1 MLYFWDGV
9 ICVPF
14 FLLCLNWNFKNDPM
28 KLGGKN
34 VLFRA
39 LEPSDV
45 DVLYDWEN
53 DTENWLVS
61 NTQSP
66 FSRFVLEQYLASAHQ
81 DIYSV
86 KQQRFMI
93 CRLSDNKS
101 LGTIELFDFDPNH
114 QRAGIGILIADKSER
129 KKGYASE
136 ALDIMIQYGF
146 EVLNLHQLYCNI
158 TVDNESSI
166 SLFQKHK
173 FEISGNKKKWI
184 RDGKQFK
191 DELILQRFK

>member
-1 MLYFWDGV
+1 
-9 ICVPF
+9 
-14 FLLCLNWNFKNDPM
+14 M
-28 KLGGKN
+28 KLGGEN
-34 VLFRA
+34 ILFRA
-39 LEPSDV
+39 LEPTDV

-93 CRLSDNKS
+93 CSLNDNKP

-114 QRAGIGILIADKSER
+114 QRAGIGILIAEKSER

-136 ALDIMIQYGF
+136 ALDILIQYGF
-146 EVLNLHQLYCNI
+146 EVLNLRQLYCNI
-158 TVDNESSI
+158 TVDNKPSI
-166 SLFQKHK
+166 ALFQKHK
-173 FEISGNKKKWI
+173 FEISGNKKQWV

-191 DELILQRFK
+191 DELILQRFKL

>member
-1 MLYFWDGV
+1 
-9 ICVPF
+9 
-14 FLLCLNWNFKNDPM
+14 M
-28 KLGGKN
+28 KLAGQQIF
-34 VLFRA
+34 LRA

-45 DVLYDWEN
+45 DILYYWEN
-53 DTENWLVS
+53 DTENWLIS

-93 CRLSDNKS
+93 CGLTDNKP

-114 QRAGIGILIADKSER
+114 QRAGIGILIAEKSER

-136 ALDIMIQYGF
+136 AIDILMQYGF
-146 EVLNLHQLYCNI
+146 EVLNLRQLYCNI
-158 TVDNESSI
+158 TIDNEPSI

-173 FEISGNKKKWI
+173 FEISGNKKQWI

-191 DELILQRFK
+191 DELILQRFR